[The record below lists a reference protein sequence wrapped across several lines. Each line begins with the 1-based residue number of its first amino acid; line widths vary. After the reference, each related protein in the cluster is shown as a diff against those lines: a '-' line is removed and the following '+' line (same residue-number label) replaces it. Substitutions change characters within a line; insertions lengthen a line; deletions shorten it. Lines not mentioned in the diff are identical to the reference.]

1 MTLPNIAESTSPEQ
15 RQAEQSKPPRAAP
28 YQLRRNRVPRYRCG
42 TCGSRNCSCVNLIKG
57 RPPDQRLA
65 RGEDASAPALA
76 DTETFEDHAQHTIRS
91 IQAEYQDIPRVHH
104 IVTTIEKTYSSVGPG
119 VIPPMETTLKAMQGT
134 SPSDCPTYR
143 FKEWTW
149 HERSGL
155 EFTLAAI
162 IPPTPTIDGVWKKR
176 TNRHES
182 SNGTLYHRAEAMAT
196 IRCDFTSWRCVSSN
210 DRMVATSHFS
220 GRDIPSDS
228 RNTIDLLRELAHTS
242 GVR

>member
-1 MTLPNIAESTSPEQ
+1 MTIPNIAESTSPEQ
-15 RQAEQSKPPRAAP
+15 RQAEQLNPPRAAP

-91 IQAEYQDIPRVHH
+91 IQA
-104 IVTTIEKTYSSVGPG
+104 G

-143 FKEWTW
+143 FKE
-149 HERSGL
+149 
-155 EFTLAAI
+155 
-162 IPPTPTIDGVWKKR
+162 
-176 TNRHES
+176 
-182 SNGTLYHRAEAMAT
+182 
-196 IRCDFTSWRCVSSN
+196 
-210 DRMVATSHFS
+210 
-220 GRDIPSDS
+220 
-228 RNTIDLLRELAHTS
+228 
-242 GVR
+242 